1 MVFSFIGHEQNVFI
15 VEEYDKIVISMV
27 VKCYHQLHPLAY
39 NESSFV
45 KEDDWKLQFKYLWH
59 EY

>member
-1 MVFSFIGHEQNVFI
+1 LAFSFIGHEQNVFI
-15 VEEYDKIVISMV
+15 VEEYDKIIISMV

-45 KEDDWKLQFKYLWH
+45 KEDD
-59 EY
+59 

>member
-1 MVFSFIGHEQNVFI
+1 MVFSFIGHEQNVFYCWGI
-15 VEEYDKIVISMV
+15 WQN
-27 VKCYHQLHPLAY
+27 CYIYGYEMLSSIASIGY

-45 KEDDWKLQFKYLWH
+45 KEDDWKLQYKYLWH